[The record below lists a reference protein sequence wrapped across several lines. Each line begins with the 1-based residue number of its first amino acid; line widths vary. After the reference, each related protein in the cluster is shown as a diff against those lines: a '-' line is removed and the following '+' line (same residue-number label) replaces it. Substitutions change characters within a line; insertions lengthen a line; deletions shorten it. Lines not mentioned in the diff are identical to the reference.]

1 LRATTVSRL
10 FQEGVDEKLIR
21 GVTGHRSEALNSY
34 KRETDKQLEVS
45 KIVQGV
51 ECRKSKEK
59 EDSLVIQDNPNAIGS
74 IVLNICGGNC
84 NITIGKK

>member
-1 LRATTVSRL
+1 MYQDKRRDRR
-10 FQEGVDEKLIR
+10 FEIGEEKIF
-21 GVTGHRSEALNSY
+21 GWSCFAI
-34 KRETDKQLEVS
+34 ETDKQHVEVS

-59 EDSLVIQDNPNAIGS
+59 EDSLVIQENPNAIGS

>member
-1 LRATTVSRL
+1 MIIVHIAMYQDKRRDRRFEIGEEKTL
-10 FQEGVDEKLIR
+10 VDLSSQSKLI
-21 GVTGHRSEALNSY
+21 SNML
-34 KRETDKQLEVS
+34 KFQ

-59 EDSLVIQDNPNAIGS
+59 EDSLVIQENPNAIGS

-84 NITIGKK
+84 NITIGKM